1 MLNFREAIPSDIPQL
16 LLLEQCLVDAE
27 RPFNTAIK
35 PGNPTYYD
43 IEDLV
48 SNDNACLLVVEESSK
63 IIGTGYAQIR
73 KSKDSLQHE
82 FHAYLGFMYVDPEQR
97 GKGINQELMAR
108 LISWS
113 KNKGIHD
120 LYLDVYSQNEAA
132 IKAYEKVGFEP
143 CLLEMKL
150 KAT

>member
-48 SNDNACLLVVEESSK
+48 SDM
-63 IIGTGYAQIR
+63 R
-73 KSKDSLQHE
+73 MH
-82 FHAYLGFMYVDPEQR
+82 R
-97 GKGINQELMAR
+97 
-108 LISWS
+108 
-113 KNKGIHD
+113 
-120 LYLDVYSQNEAA
+120 
-132 IKAYEKVGFEP
+132 
-143 CLLEMKL
+143 
-150 KAT
+150 